1 MAQKRSLISRLL
13 SPARRGRRAFARDE
27 TGAVAIEF
35 AFLGPIF
42 FALIYA
48 ILETSIVFLAGQIM
62 DSAVQDASRRVRTD
76 QPEAASGELFRAEI
90 CERLYGMFD
99 CAKLKV
105 RVEVIESFSSA
116 AVVTPFDPECDPEAD
131 DEDEIETEEDCWTIE
146 EAYDGGAREDYMLVQ
161 VFYRWPTIVN
171 LPLVDSAT
179 QAHGSRLLSA
189 VRVFENEP
197 F

>member
-1 MAQKRSLISRLL
+1 
-13 SPARRGRRAFARDE
+13 
-27 TGAVAIEF
+27 
-35 AFLGPIF
+35 
-42 FALIYA
+42 
-48 ILETSIVFLAGQIM
+48 
-62 DSAVQDASRRVRTD
+62 
-76 QPEAASGELFRAEI
+76 
-90 CERLYGMFD
+90 MFD
-99 CAKLKV
+99 CSKLKI

-116 AVVTPFDPECDPEAD
+116 AVVAPFDPECDPEAD